1 MLKDKFRYMKK
12 ILQVVF
18 LLNVLFTF
26 SAVTYADS
34 PITAT
39 KFYEAYLDVKMVERA
54 HLEGVMGLEIAEFLT
69 SPENPIDVK
78 AAVINAL
85 SWRFDGKN
93 NAELYAYYLALLYHV
108 SVIELDTEFLCAD
121 EIFCIG
127 YLTAMDDYFHPE
139 KALPLLEEAHKVMK
153 DSFTV
158 SIILALARGQKVMDY
173 DWCEVWRLTEGVL
186 KNKDLRQ
193 DLRPEAT
200 KMIVDYMVLY
210 KEYCE

>member
-1 MLKDKFRYMKK
+1 MKK
-12 ILQVVF
+12 ILLVVL
-18 LLNVLFTF
+18 LLNVPFLFQKT
-26 SAVTYADS
+26 TCADS

-39 KFYEAYLDVKMVERA
+39 KFFEAYMDVKMVERA

-108 SVIELDTEFLCAD
+108 SFTELDTEFLSAD

-158 SIILALARGQKVMDY
+158 SIIMALTIGQKVMDY
-173 DWCEVWRLTEGVL
+173 DWCEVWRLTEDVL
-186 KNKDLRQ
+186 KNKELKQ
-193 DLRPEAT
+193 DLRPEAI
-200 KMIVDYMVLY
+200 KMIVGYMILY

>member
-1 MLKDKFRYMKK
+1 MKK
-12 ILQVVF
+12 ILLVVL
-18 LLNVLFTF
+18 LLNILFSFPAT
-26 SAVTYADS
+26 SQADS

-39 KFYEAYLDVKMVERA
+39 DFYEAYMDVKMVERA

-85 SWRFDGKN
+85 SWRFDGEN

-108 SVIELDTEFLCAD
+108 SVTELDTEFLSAD
-121 EIFCIG
+121 EIFCLG

-139 KALPLLEEAHKVMK
+139 KALPILEEAHKVIK
-153 DSFTV
+153 ESFTV

-173 DWCEVWRLTEGVL
+173 DWCEVWRLTEEVL
-186 KNKDLRQ
+186 TNKELRQ

-200 KMIVDYMVLY
+200 KMIIDYMVLY
-210 KEYCE
+210 KEYCK

>member
-1 MLKDKFRYMKK
+1 MKK
-12 ILQVVF
+12 ILQVVL
-18 LLNVLFTF
+18 LLNVLFLFQKT
-26 SAVTYADS
+26 SHADS

-39 KFYEAYLDVKMVERA
+39 KFYEAYMDVKMVERA

-108 SVIELDTEFLCAD
+108 SVTELDTEFLSAD

-139 KALPLLEEAHKVMK
+139 KALPILEEAHKVMK
-153 DSFTV
+153 ESFTV
-158 SIILALARGQKVMDY
+158 SIILAIAKAQRAFDS
-173 DWCEVWRLTEGVL
+173 DWCEVWKLTEVVL
-186 KNKDLRQ
+186 QNKELNQ
-193 DLRPEAT
+193 DLRPEAI
-200 KMIVDYMVLY
+200 KMIVDYMILY
-210 KEYCE
+210 KEYCK